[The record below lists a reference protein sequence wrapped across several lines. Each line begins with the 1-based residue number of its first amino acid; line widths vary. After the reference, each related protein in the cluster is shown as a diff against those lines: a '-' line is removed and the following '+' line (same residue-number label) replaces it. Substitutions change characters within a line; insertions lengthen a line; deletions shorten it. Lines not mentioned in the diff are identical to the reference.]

1 MAIFFQ
7 FAGGHTICWLFASI
21 ENSLTNDQSLFA
33 GGHMGIQP
41 FFRIRKALSFKLL
54 LEPSTDE
61 LQDDAEEEDEEE
73 EEEEEDISPLGET
86 TLSRSGP
93 IFLSETASSPNSMLS
108 L

>member
-1 MAIFFQ
+1 MV
-7 FAGGHTICWLFASI
+7 
-21 ENSLTNDQSLFA
+21 NSFTNDQSLFA
-33 GGHMGIQP
+33 GGHMGMQP
-41 FFRIRKALSFKLL
+41 FCRIRKALSFKLL
-54 LEPSTDE
+54 LEPNTAE
-61 LQDDAEEEDEEE
+61 LQDDAEEEDEEEEE

>member
-1 MAIFFQ
+1 
-7 FAGGHTICWLFASI
+7 
-21 ENSLTNDQSLFA
+21 
-33 GGHMGIQP
+33 MGIQP
-41 FFRIRKALSFKLL
+41 FFRIQKALSFKLL

-61 LQDDAEEEDEEE
+61 LQDDAEEEDEE

>member
-1 MAIFFQ
+1 
-7 FAGGHTICWLFASI
+7 
-21 ENSLTNDQSLFA
+21 
-33 GGHMGIQP
+33 MGIQP

-54 LEPSTDE
+54 LEPSMAE

-73 EEEEEDISPLGET
+73 EEVEDSLSLGET
-86 TLSRSGP
+86 PLSQSGP